1 MISQCIFSFALVLI
15 LSKNILERARRNPLF
30 PIFTS
35 FQEGSPSKETED
47 GVKKGSV
54 LLMILI
60 IMVALVALI
69 HSMLRA
75 SSYLMLL
82 AHEREVYE
90 KKG

>member
-1 MISQCIFSFALVLI
+1 M
-15 LSKNILERARRNPLF
+15 
-30 PIFTS
+30 
-35 FQEGSPSKETED
+35 
-47 GVKKGSV
+47 KKGSV
-54 LLMILI
+54 LLMVLI

-82 AHEREVYE
+82 VREQEVYE

>member
-1 MISQCIFSFALVLI
+1 M
-15 LSKNILERARRNPLF
+15 
-30 PIFTS
+30 
-35 FQEGSPSKETED
+35 
-47 GVKKGSV
+47 KKGSV

-82 AHEREVYE
+82 AHEREIYE
-90 KKG
+90 QKG